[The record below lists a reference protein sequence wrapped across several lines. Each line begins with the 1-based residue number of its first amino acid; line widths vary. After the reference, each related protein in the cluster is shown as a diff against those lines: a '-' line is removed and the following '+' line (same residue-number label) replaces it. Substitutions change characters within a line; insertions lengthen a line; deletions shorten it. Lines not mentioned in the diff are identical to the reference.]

1 MMAIESIDK
10 ELLKEVCNF
19 IFDNEEAL
27 LYREV
32 GYVIENGKEMF
43 AKNIIQ
49 AWEEKYANKETQ
61 SD

>member
-1 MMAIESIDK
+1 MAIESIDK